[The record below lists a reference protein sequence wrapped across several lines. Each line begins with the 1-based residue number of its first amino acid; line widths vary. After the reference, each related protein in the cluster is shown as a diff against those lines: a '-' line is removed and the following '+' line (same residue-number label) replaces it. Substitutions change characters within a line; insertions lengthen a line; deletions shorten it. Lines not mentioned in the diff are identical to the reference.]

1 MYFDVAATVRAVII
15 LLGVQC
21 SGVLRV
27 LRVLDRVTTGTSLA
41 IETV

>member
-1 MYFDVAATVRAVII
+1 MYFDVTAAVRAVIT

-27 LRVLDRVTTGTSLA
+27 LRVLDRVTAGASLA
-41 IETV
+41 IERV